1 MRSFKDREGRVWDMS
16 INLGSL
22 KRIKAATGLDMLDL
36 NVAAKQRSDVFER
49 LSTDPITLADA
60 LCAVCRPQ
68 MDARGIDDDTFASA
82 LGGEAI
88 NDALVAIVNEWADFF
103 RQRRNEVNAT
113 FLDQMV
119 VMIEDVRQ
127 RMNAVAPKLREAMT
141 TERLFSKSPT
151 NSQASPESTQ
161 IPSPSG
167 N

>member
-1 MRSFKDREGRVWDMS
+1 MTSFKDRDGRVWDLS
-16 INLGSL
+16 LNLGSL

-88 NDALVAIVNEWADFF
+88 NDALVAIVKEWSDFF
-103 RQRRNEVNAT
+103 RQRGNEVAAT
-113 FLDQMV
+113 FLERIL
-119 VMIEDVRQ
+119 VMIEELRQ
-127 RMNAVAPKLREAMT
+127 RMNDAAPTLREAMT
-141 TERLFSKSPT
+141 TERLFSKLPT
-151 NSQASPESTQ
+151 NSQASSESTQ

>member
-1 MRSFKDREGRVWDMS
+1 MTSFKDREGRVWDLS

-88 NDALVAIVNEWADFF
+88 NDALVAIVEEWADYFHQRGNEVAAAF
-103 RQRRNEVNAT
+103 LHHMLAMIKELRQRLNEVVPT
-113 FLDQMV
+113 
-119 VMIEDVRQ
+119 
-127 RMNAVAPKLREAMT
+127 LREAMT
-141 TERLFSKSPT
+141 TDRLFSKSPT
-151 NSQASPESTQ
+151 NSQASSESTPT
-161 IPSPSG
+161 PSPSG
-167 N
+167 S